1 MNINTWQVCQTNILI
16 LIVSAGSDIF
26 PIEQKKTK
34 TKVSLF
40 PSIYNRLVTDQT
52 YIYVYNAFLLEVQVM
67 NLILFLSWQTY
78 NVLLKP
84 YILHKQTKNPTEAVD
99 GSVQTRF
106 WVKWQQSGL
115 IKVPEQVCSIRS
127 QTRSELSLKTDDGAN
142 PRLSSKCQ
150 HTAVDQ
156 SHSKRSGLGPV
167 YVCVEKN
174 VTFAVDNNLR
184 A

>member
-1 MNINTWQVCQTNILI
+1 
-16 LIVSAGSDIF
+16 
-26 PIEQKKTK
+26 
-34 TKVSLF
+34 
-40 PSIYNRLVTDQT
+40 
-52 YIYVYNAFLLEVQVM
+52 M